1 MYNKYIVGN
10 VILNCPIINT
20 HLKLCPVDKHCTM
33 YLVHCLNLVIY
44 IVLIYIL
51 LAFKLIYNG
60 EKALLWGSTRRF
72 FFQLTLLA
80 I

>member
-44 IVLIYIL
+44 IYSFDLHF
-51 LAFKLIYNG
+51 ACF
-60 EKALLWGSTRRF
+60 
-72 FFQLTLLA
+72 
-80 I
+80 